1 MAQQNNIA
9 QQLNDL
15 LVTRNFHPDMLDAQG
30 KVCDS
35 EDAKT
40 FTFDY
45 ISGAGKNY
53 GTMVVILD
61 SDNDLKAF
69 YGDNLGRS
77 MEGDDKDEFFDF
89 QQHLSQF
96 ANAHRWTYTAKD
108 LGQLKHTMQGLAA
121 IKEGLFEGY
130 YGTRRISYAGEP
142 TEARLMIRHNR
153 NLGENDARFR
163 YVESIFV
170 ETADGE
176 RYRLPF
182 TNLAGGRAMLEHVRQ
197 GGKPYDVRGNHICEM
212 ITELKVLT
220 RFNRASQGRVLEGI
234 KQGVVEGAQTYY
246 KSLRESIKR
255 LSSPRGYAAYF
266 ESWHPAD
273 ITAQDQLVEDIKT
286 LFVEQTIDDRIEQ
299 ALPLLAKIQRGREMK
314 EADIFENWVNS
325 VTESHWSL
333 PETPEQ
339 LNRLKELMAKE
350 LIVGPDGT
358 NAKEQLRDL
367 IGDDDLFNRIEDL
380 AAQDPRANL
389 WDDTDVQDILRAL
402 GIQMPDR
409 AAPDMAAEPQ
419 QTQGVAEAAKWRDPK
434 YQGKTFDYDDS
445 YEGPHDTR
453 PGRVSLDR
461 AGMRQIDT
469 FDPLEYKARKKQATG
484 KLTPKDVKYAT
495 AQNFGK
501 EKQQQLDYDRSR
513 KAEQGV
519 AEGAGIGNPDAAK
532 YQGDFGKNLRAFE
545 IYTKTLGSGM
555 EFYNWANTPKGLE
568 MLAQKAG
575 TSPESVKYSL
585 EGLDWGQ
592 WPEQEYDDDEE
603 SMAEADNISTFE
615 SLQRMRHLSGMPLK
629 ESRIEESSEFMY
641 EKIGKTLAQQQPM
654 LDVKSDQFV
663 HAVYGEM
670 IELGM
675 TPKSAEH
682 KLSYD
687 QDFLDDVS
695 NSFHHYVRHGT
706 NDMLDEAG
714 DEFPPLSDPS
724 KYPEVAATQPLP
736 ADAFSTGQLTI
747 RPTPTTSP
755 AGPVVGASTNPAV
768 QQAVKDA
775 SGGQFVAKTAPPP
788 AAAPAAEYTGPTAG
802 GAPTNLPAGINR
814 LTGKPNAPAAPAP
827 APAAPAPAA
836 SAPNSLQNN
845 VLPSGATTR
854 SLAKPAPVE
863 EDQYQSEFLRRR
875 GPGGFPMK
883 NFNNSLPNT
892 KVTSLDLSNQQ
903 TEPDPLDAMKK
914 AAGLPTPRTVK
925 PVDLVKN
932 PELAIGVG
940 EPQWDYKDSQPEK
953 PAAVAA
959 ASSQDNPFSKLSS
972 PSQADIIRQ
981 QTQAQQTQAQKDRM
995 LRMFAQDEMMQDQR
1009 DRIERMRQGMS
1020 DTTSDETTEPDVSY
1034 TADGIPRIRIS
1045 ASPEESAPLEECN
1058 YTPLNEYCPCHGLKE
1073 CWLEEMNQSILAT
1086 GSRLIEDLDEGGM
1099 PGMGAALRGAGEM
1112 GGKAA
1117 NAVKSLFKAEPEVS
1131 ALRGPP
1137 PPRAIKYPEEHPDFP
1152 VLQTARDREQ
1162 GNMKVWN
1169 KRYPEIPWAPQSDAD
1184 LLKSFNHDQNVE
1196 KGFGQFQRDAMPND
1210 YSPTGYTRAQKSKGA
1225 AIDAQNS
1232 MQGNQD
1238 LFKNAYGIDE
1248 ADMMN
1253 PEIPSDFGSPEHL
1266 AHLAGL
1272 GKALQAGDRSALG
1285 KSNAALAAAQ
1295 VGQGKTPWEPAPT
1308 PSFGTPGAAHAGQ
1321 SGYNYQD
1328 EEPKGQAHSGQG
1340 GYTYYDYDDADQSS
1354 AETARLGRLR
1364 NPNVDPALAHMLINP
1379 NNPDAFA
1386 MQRDEE
1392 PDQSDAE
1399 TARLGRAGASADSD
1413 FVHAPGEAGRS
1424 INYESREGDAMLARI
1439 KSLALIR

>member
-69 YGDNLGRS
+69 YGDNLGRT
-77 MEGDDKDEFFDF
+77 MEGNDKEEFFDF

-153 NLGENDARFR
+153 NLGETDARFR

-182 TNLAGGRAMLEHVRQ
+182 VNLAGGRAMLEHVRQ

-220 RFNRASQGRVLEGI
+220 RFNRASQGRVVEGV
-234 KQGVVEGAQTYY
+234 KQSVVQGAQTYY
-246 KSLRESIKR
+246 KSLRENIKR
-255 LSSPRGYAAYF
+255 MASPRGYAAYF

-273 ITAQDQLVEDIKT
+273 ITEQDQLVEDIKT

-325 VTESHWSL
+325 VTESHWNL

-339 LNRLKELMAKE
+339 LNKLKTLMSGE

-358 NAKEQLRDL
+358 NAKEQLRDI

-380 AAQDPRANL
+380 AAQDPDANL
-389 WDDTDVQDILRAL
+389 WDDTEVQDILQAL
-402 GIQMPDR
+402 GIQMPDDS
-409 AAPDMAAEPQ
+409 APDMNAQPE
-419 QTQGVAEAAKWRDPK
+419 QGVAEAAKWRDPK

-445 YEGPHDTR
+445 YEGPHDTKTSKI
-453 PGRVSLDR
+453 SLDR
-461 AGMRQIDT
+461 AGMRQINT
-469 FDPLEYKARKKQATG
+469 FDPLEYKAREKQATG
-484 KLTPKDVKYAT
+484 RLTPQDVKYAT
-495 AQNFGK
+495 AKNFKK

-513 KAEQGV
+513 KAEQG
-519 AEGAGIGNPDAAK
+519 
-532 YQGDFGKNLRAFE
+532 
-545 IYTKTLGSGM
+545 
-555 EFYNWANTPKGLE
+555 
-568 MLAQKAG
+568 
-575 TSPESVKYSL
+575 
-585 EGLDWGQ
+585 
-592 WPEQEYDDDEE
+592 
-603 SMAEADNISTFE
+603 MAEADNISTFE
-615 SLQRMRHLSGMPLK
+615 SLRRMASLAGVPLK

-641 EKIGKTLAQQQPM
+641 EKIGKTLAQKQPM
-654 LDVKSDQFV
+654 LDVDSDQFV
-663 HAVYGEM
+663 QAVYPEM
-670 IELGM
+670 IALGM
-675 TPKSAEH
+675 TPKSAMN
-682 KLSYD
+682 LIND
-687 QDFLDDVS
+687 RDFLGDVA
-695 NSFHHYVRHGT
+695 NSFYHYAQHGE
-706 NDMLDEAG
+706 LDENLGGIVGEAMV
-714 DEFPPLSDPS
+714 DEAQPQSEIMRRNPKGFP
-724 KYPEVAATQPLP
+724 VT
-736 ADAFSTGQLTI
+736 
-747 RPTPTTSP
+747 PTPLASSD
-755 AGPVVGASTNPAV
+755 ARRVGA
-768 QQAVKDA
+768 
-775 SGGQFVAKTAPPP
+775 
-788 AAAPAAEYTGPTAG
+788 
-802 GAPTNLPAGINR
+802 
-814 LTGKPNAPAAPAP
+814 
-827 APAAPAPAA
+827 
-836 SAPNSLQNN
+836 
-845 VLPSGATTR
+845 
-854 SLAKPAPVE
+854 
-863 EDQYQSEFLRRR
+863 
-875 GPGGFPMK
+875 
-883 NFNNSLPNT
+883 
-892 KVTSLDLSNQQ
+892 LDLTKQQ
-903 TEPDPLDAMKK
+903 TEPDPLDAMKT
-914 AAGLPTPRTVK
+914 AAGLATIAPRTVK
-925 PVDLVKN
+925 AVDLIKN
-932 PELAIGVG
+932 PELAIG
-940 EPQWDYKDSQPEK
+940 EPQWDYKDSQP
-953 PAAVAA
+953 AA
-959 ASSQDNPFSKLSS
+959 ATPFGMSALNQMTQD
-972 PSQADIIRQ
+972 QRARIM
-981 QTQAQQTQAQKDRM
+981 RM
-995 LRMFAQDEMMQDQR
+995 AAQDQMTQDQR
-1009 DRIERMRQGMS
+1009 DRITHMQQQMPDTMPGK
-1020 DTTSDETTEPDVSY
+1020 TTSPSVSY
-1034 TADGIPRIRIS
+1034 TADGIPRIEIS
-1045 ASPEESAPLEECN
+1045 GGLEEAGVQVRKIRSPNIVTTQEIPSSKIIGQPFNDEPLPHTELNSRPMPQGPDISLPYTEIKPRPVTGLEVINPSTVKGIDLTQGDNEQELEECN
-1058 YTPLNEYCPCHGLKE
+1058 YTPLNEYCQIHGLKE
-1073 CWLEEMNQSILAT
+1073 CWLEEMNLSILAT
-1086 GSRLIEDLDEGGM
+1086 GSQLLEDLDEGLLGSLANVATKYGPKIAAPVSAALAGIGLGSVIDKSLPSDNSFSDSVRASINNVDKIKGTGSTQGSSFKDPFDGPFARPVDEGGM

-1112 GGKAA
+1112 GSKAA

-1152 VLQTARDREQ
+1152 LLQAARDREQ

-1169 KRYPEIPWAPQSDAD
+1169 KRYPEIPWAPQSDED
-1184 LLKSFNHDQNVE
+1184 LLKSFNHDLNVQ
-1196 KGFGQFQRDAMPND
+1196 KGFSQNSRDAMPND
-1210 YSPTGYTRAQKSKGA
+1210 WSPTGYTRAQKSKGA
-1225 AIDAQNS
+1225 AFDAEKS

-1253 PEIPSDFGSPEHL
+1253 PEIPKDFGSPEHL

-1272 GKALQAGDRSALG
+1272 GKALQSGDRSALS

-1295 VGQGKTPWEPAPT
+1295 IGQGKTPWEPAPT
-1308 PSFGTPGAAHAGQ
+1308 PSFSTPGAAHAGQ
-1321 SGYNYQD
+1321 GGYDYQD
-1328 EEPKGQAHSGQG
+1328 EEPKGRAHSGQG
-1340 GYTYYDYDDADQSS
+1340 GYNYYDYDDADQSS
-1354 AETARLGRLR
+1354 AETARLSRLR

-1386 MQRDEE
+1386 MQRDDE

-1399 TARLGRAGASADSD
+1399 TARLGRAGASADSE

-1424 INYESREGDAMLARI
+1424 INYESREGDALLARI
-1439 KSLALIR
+1439 KSLALLR

>member
-1 MAQQNNIA
+1 MAQDNNIA

-15 LVTRNFHPDMLDAQG
+15 LVTRDFHPELRNAAGSD
-30 KVCDS
+30 KNV
-35 EDAKT
+35 EPKDAKV
-40 FTFDY
+40 FRFNY
-45 ISGAGKNY
+45 VSGSGKNY
-53 GTMVVILD
+53 GTMVIVLD
-61 SDNDLKAF
+61 AGNDLKAF
-69 YGDNLGRS
+69 YGDNLGRG
-77 MEGDDKDEFFDF
+77 MEDQDKQEWYDF
-89 QQHLSQF
+89 QQQLMQF
-96 ANAHRWTYTAKD
+96 SNNHRWTYTGTDISK
-108 LGQLKHTMQGLAA
+108 LKHTMQGLAA

-130 YGTRRISYAGEP
+130 YGTNRISYAGEP

-153 NLGENDARFR
+153 KLGENDARFR

-255 LSSPRGYAAYF
+255 MAGSRGYNAYF
-266 ESWHPAD
+266 ESWHPAN
-273 ITAQDQLVEDIKT
+273 ITEQDQLVEDIKT

-339 LNRLKELMAKE
+339 LNRLKELMSGE

-380 AAQDPRANL
+380 AAQDPDANL

-409 AAPDMAAEPQ
+409 AAPDMNAQPQPQ
-419 QTQGVAEAAKWRDPK
+419 QGMAEGSRIPTLN
-434 YQGKTFDYDDS
+434 QLLKTS
-445 YEGPHDTR
+445 SP
-453 PGRVSLDR
+453 S
-461 AGMRQIDT
+461 
-469 FDPLEYKARKKQATG
+469 
-484 KLTPKDVKYAT
+484 PKDTYYIVQGSVADEEGRDVTVFNIYYNDKSVFGPYYNPKSAT
-495 AQNFGK
+495 RK
-501 EKQQQLDYDRSR
+501 LHQLRSDGHEVIGER
-513 KAEQGV
+513 VEQGM
-519 AEGAGIGNPDAAK
+519 
-532 YQGDFGKNLRAFE
+532 
-545 IYTKTLGSGM
+545 S
-555 EFYNWANTPKGLE
+555 
-568 MLAQKAG
+568 
-575 TSPESVKYSL
+575 
-585 EGLDWGQ
+585 
-592 WPEQEYDDDEE
+592 
-603 SMAEADNISTFE
+603 EADNIAAFE

-629 ESRIEESSEFMY
+629 ESRVEESSEFMY
-641 EKIGKTLAQQQPM
+641 EKIGQTLAQQQPI
-654 LDVKSDQFV
+654 LDVNSDQFV
-663 HAVYGEM
+663 HAVYDEM

-675 TPKSAEH
+675 TPKSAKH

-687 QDFLDDVS
+687 RDFLGDVAT
-695 NSFHHYVRHGT
+695 SFYHYAQHGT

-736 ADAFSTGQLTI
+736 ADAFSTGQLTV

-755 AGPVVGASTNPAV
+755 AAGPVVGASTNPAV

-827 APAAPAPAA
+827 APAASAPAA

-883 NFNNSLPNT
+883 NFDNSLPNT
-892 KVTSLDLSNQQ
+892 KVAPLDLSKQQ

-914 AAGLPTPRTVK
+914 SAGLPTIAPRTVK
-925 PVDLVKN
+925 AVDLVKN

-940 EPQWDYKDSQPEK
+940 EPQWDYKDSQP
-953 PAAVAA
+953 AA
-959 ASSQDNPFSKLSS
+959 AGMSSD
-972 PSQADIIRQ
+972 
-981 QTQAQQTQAQKDRM
+981 TQALKDRIV
-995 LRMFAQDEMMQDQR
+995 RMAAQDQMRQDQT
-1009 DRIERMRQGMS
+1009 DRITRMAGVDDSAGKTTGASGYYDSNGMLHI
-1020 DTTSDETTEPDVSY
+1020 DM
-1034 TADGIPRIRIS
+1034 S
-1045 ASPEESAPLEECN
+1045 AGLEESAPLEECN
-1058 YTPLNEYCPCHGLKE
+1058 YTMENNYCPVHGLKE

-1086 GSRLIEDLDEGGM
+1086 GSRLIEDLDEDYGPSG
-1099 PGMGAALRGAGEM
+1099 PT
-1112 GGKAA
+1112 GGKVRAMGT
-1117 NAVKSLFKAEPEVS
+1117 NIFK
-1131 ALRGPP
+1131 RGPKSTGAFDTEAGYFAQP
-1137 PPRAIKYPEEHPDFP
+1137 EYRDATRSQADNDRAKRIRDWEKQTGQDDVSPEFHGQFRPIPPRTPTPQTSAAVAKPVPSARITATDLPDEVDDQGRQYFQNYVIDTDGKQIPRIRVDGVGRTQDEHMDEDMTD
-1152 VLQTARDREQ
+1152 VGDVVGQAARSARDYLGKTANNLSDFVGQVQSKTYEPIGNFIKGVKQ
-1162 GNMKVWN
+1162 GYNGKAS
-1169 KRYPEIPWAPQSDAD
+1169 E
-1184 LLKSFNHDQNVE
+1184 
-1196 KGFGQFQRDAMPND
+1196 
-1210 YSPTGYTRAQKSKGA
+1210 KSKGQA
-1225 AIDAQNS
+1225 HAG
-1232 MQGNQD
+1232 QGGYDYSDEEPVAMPVRSPDITAYD
-1238 LFKNAYGIDE
+1238 LPGDEELDE
-1248 ADMMN
+1248 ASYMDPQVVDLSSDN
-1253 PEIPSDFGSPEHL
+1253 EIANAFKL
-1266 AHLAGL
+1266 LNQYKN
-1272 GKALQAGDRSALG
+1272 GKADFAANNQRLLDKMNGQD
-1285 KSNAALAAAQ
+1285 KSIAA
-1295 VGQGKTPWEPAPT
+1295 
-1308 PSFGTPGAAHAGQ
+1308 PSFSMPGAAHAGQ
-1321 SGYNYQD
+1321 
-1328 EEPKGQAHSGQG
+1328 G
-1340 GYTYYDYDDADQSS
+1340 GYDY
-1354 AETARLGRLR
+1354 
-1364 NPNVDPALAHMLINP
+1364 
-1379 NNPDAFA
+1379 NN
-1386 MQRDEE
+1386 EE

-1399 TARLGRAGASADSD
+1399 TARLARFGAPDEPKGQAHAGQGGYDYNDQDPDQSDAETARLGRYGASADSE